1 MVEQPGRERPPEQSR
16 EPLGERTSTSDA
28 RSTDGR
34 SNSAVREP
42 TVWRPGLI
50 TFAALMMFAL
60 GGFHILVA
68 ISEFANSTWVLSRL
82 DIELFIPILL
92 IWGILDLIIGAI
104 ALYAGF
110 STLRGGTFGWVMGA
124 TFAVL
129 GIIRWLFYIP
139 VTPVLAV
146 VVIVLDM
153 LVIYALVQH
162 SDYFQS
168 SRSA

>member
-1 MVEQPGRERPPEQSR
+1 MPS
-16 EPLGERTSTSDA
+16 
-28 RSTDGR
+28 GR

-42 TVWRPGLI
+42 TVGRPGLV
-50 TFAALMMFAL
+50 TYAAIMMLTL

-82 DIELFIPILL
+82 DIELFIPILVV
-92 IWGILDLIIGAI
+92 WGILDLIIGAI

-110 STLRGGTFGWVMGA
+110 ITLRGGTFGWIMGY

-129 GIIRWLFYIP
+129 GIIRWLFYVP
-139 VTPVLAV
+139 VAPVLS
-146 VVIVLDM
+146 VVIVALNM

-162 SDYFQS
+162 SDYFQGF
-168 SRSA
+168 RSGP